1 MNTES
6 TQCFDLDTAVG
17 EISRLSRVRLM
28 NQKQIHG
35 KFGAVADILTTL
47 KLLGVESESFNS
59 ILDEFPVNVWV
70 HDDNYKIVYG
80 NRGFRENFGAFGNKT
95 CHQCLMDR
103 ESVCNCCLSRQTL
116 KSKSTERCKLCK
128 RNNFGYDFNLFH
140 TPVSSQD
147 GRIFILKT
155 SIYAKDLGALAEK
168 HFSGTEARGSKKKII
183 VMCASCKR
191 VKDQDNN
198 WIAVDNTIFSC
209 FNVRISHGIC
219 RECAV
224 ILYPT
229 MDTRG
234 LY

>member
-1 MNTES
+1 VNAES
-6 TQCFDLDTAVG
+6 TQCRDVDTAVG
-17 EISRLSRVRLM
+17 EISPLSRVRLM

-59 ILDEFPVNVWV
+59 MLDEFPVNVWV
-70 HDDNYKIVYG
+70 HDDNYTIVYE
-80 NRGFRENFGAFGNKT
+80 NRSFRENFGAVQNKT
-95 CHQCLMDR
+95 CHQCLMHRD
-103 ESVCNCCLSRQTL
+103 SVCSCCLSRQTF
-116 KSKSTERCKLCK
+116 KNKDTEQCKLCK

-140 TPVSSQD
+140 TPINWHD
-147 GRIFILKT
+147 GRVCILKT
-155 SIYAKDLGALAEK
+155 SLYIEDLSMLAESS
-168 HFSGTEARGSKKKII
+168 FSGTGNRGRKKKYI

-191 VKDQDNN
+191 IKDRDNN
-198 WIAVDNTIFSC
+198 WIAVDNTFVSC

-229 MDTRG
+229 LDIRG
-234 LY
+234 LH